1 MQLSFIPTVQRT
13 FHFKLILSLSRFA
26 AGAVWLLCVSATASV
41 GYTMF
46 HAVACSAVCVCVFVC
61 SSAQLCSFSTGKLVN
76 SSTVSL
82 K

>member
-26 AGAVWLLCVSATASV
+26 AEAVWLLCDSATASV

-46 HAVACSAVCVCVFVC
+46 HAVACSAACVCVC
-61 SSAQLCSFSTGKLVN
+61 LCAHRLNCVPFRLVN
-76 SSTVSL
+76 L
-82 K
+82 